1 MQEERL
7 YAAALLSIPHLGSRS
22 IRALMEIYGSALRVW
37 NIPCEELKTKIR
49 LPARVYD
56 QIDSWR
62 RQYDWDKQLR
72 YLEKYHTKLISLWD
86 EGYPHILKE
95 TYNPPVVLYYQGKL
109 PDIHRSIAVVGARKS
124 TSYGIKAAQ
133 ELAKEMAQNMIT
145 VVSGGARGIDT
156 SAHCGALLGYGKTT
170 AVVANGLDQV
180 YPLENRKLF
189 SDIVEHGG
197 AVLSEY
203 AFGMVPVPQNFPA
216 RNRIIAGL
224 SSGVVVIE
232 AALRSGALITADF
245 ALEEGRDVFAVPGTI
260 YSPMSRGTNAL
271 LRRGAIVLTS
281 VQDILEEYGWEK
293 KKKCIKQKIISLTL
307 EESAV
312 LAAVP
317 DDAAISIDQL
327 ILRTQIMAPQMS
339 SILLHLQLEELIE
352 NGGRNM
358 YIRK

>member
-95 TYNPPVVLYYQGKL
+95 TYNPPVVLYYQGEL

-170 AVVANGLDQV
+170 AVVANGIVKVHSAAARYAKDVCYAHFNQKIRHIVRQTHLHS
-180 YPLENRKLF
+180 LF
-189 SDIVEHGG
+189 SPSSP
-197 AVLSEY
+197 LSFFF
-203 AFGMVPVPQNFPA
+203 FGKLPN
-216 RNRIIAGL
+216 
-224 SSGVVVIE
+224 E
-232 AALRSGALITADF
+232 
-245 ALEEGRDVFAVPGTI
+245 
-260 YSPMSRGTNAL
+260 
-271 LRRGAIVLTS
+271 
-281 VQDILEEYGWEK
+281 
-293 KKKCIKQKIISLTL
+293 
-307 EESAV
+307 
-312 LAAVP
+312 
-317 DDAAISIDQL
+317 
-327 ILRTQIMAPQMS
+327 
-339 SILLHLQLEELIE
+339 
-352 NGGRNM
+352 
-358 YIRK
+358 